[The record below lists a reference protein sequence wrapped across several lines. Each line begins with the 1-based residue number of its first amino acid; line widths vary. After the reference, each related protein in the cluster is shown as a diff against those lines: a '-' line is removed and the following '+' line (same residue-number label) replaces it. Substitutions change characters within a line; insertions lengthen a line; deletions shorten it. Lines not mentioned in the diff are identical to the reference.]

1 MGCLGIGEGQ
11 EMKNWRKEE
20 GISGLG
26 FRASPCTPLSIF
38 IPHLLNFAAFLSTLP
53 GHPNL
58 TVPIFLHDQWPE
70 KSKALFFFHTKG
82 MDHS

>member
-1 MGCLGIGEGQ
+1 MGCLGIEQGQ
-11 EMKNWRKEE
+11 DMNWRKEE

-38 IPHLLNFAAFLSTLP
+38 ISHLLNFAAFLSTLP

-58 TVPIFLHDQWPE
+58 TVPIFLHDQCPE
-70 KSKALFFFHTKG
+70 KSKALFFQTKG